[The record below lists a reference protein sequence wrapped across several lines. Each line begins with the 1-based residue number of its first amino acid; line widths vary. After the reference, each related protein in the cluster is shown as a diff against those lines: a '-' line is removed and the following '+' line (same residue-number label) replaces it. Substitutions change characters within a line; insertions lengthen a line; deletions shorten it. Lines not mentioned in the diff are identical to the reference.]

1 MREIDLIAEIMD
13 YGGWYLD
20 ELIHGDEEIE
30 VSEKDGAADLLTNVD
45 TAMQA
50 LIVKAIGHVFKHDAI
65 VGEEDGCDVVP
76 EDIDGRCWVIDP
88 IDGTWNFARSLMPSF
103 AVSVAFVEKGVP
115 QAAGVLIPAL
125 GKVYLA
131 ERGEGAWVIEDEV
144 EKKLMVSGVK
154 CVGEAGI
161 EIDIGNPDM
170 RERIMGLSEGVLREA
185 AQVRCLGS
193 AVVGMCSVAEGC
205 MDGYLH
211 AGLQPWDLAAA
222 MLIIEEAGGVVTR
235 LNGDA
240 VHLFDGRGGVIG
252 GNARVHAEMLKL
264 VGHGEVD

>member
-1 MREIDLIAEIMD
+1 MREIDLIDEILQCVED
-13 YGGWYLD
+13 YILGFYESNE
-20 ELIHGDEEIE
+20 ELK
-30 VSEKDGAADLLTNVD
+30 VLEKDGAADLLTNLDLGVQTMIVEKIED
-45 TAMQA
+45 VYGDA
-50 LIVKAIGHVFKHDAI
+50 L
-65 VGEEDGCDVVP
+65 VGEEGGCDLLP
-76 EDIDGRCWVIDP
+76 KDIDGRCWVIDP
-88 IDGTWNFARSLMPSF
+88 IDGTWNFVRSLMPSY
-103 AVSVAFVEKGVP
+103 AVSIAFVEKGVP

-125 GKVYLA
+125 RKVYLA

-170 RERIMGLSEGVLREA
+170 RERIMGLSEGVLRVA

-222 MLIIEEAGGVVTR
+222 MLLIEEAGGVVTR

-252 GNARVHAEMLKL
+252 GNARVHAEMLQL
-264 VGHGEVD
+264 VGHGEAD